1 MKYFYN
7 FVAEKTIRAV
17 QNRPYLILTTLYK
30 HPFMKRIFLFLSLVT
45 LFNASSFAQGA
56 KNIKI
61 NEVLTNNKE
70 SMLDEYGAKLPWI
83 EIANTSFSTYDIR
96 GMYITTNKATLD
108 ESLSVPDRIKM
119 MSQIPNGSERTTL
132 SAQEHVLYFLNS
144 NPAKSDMHL
153 DAKVNPDTVL
163 WIGLFDGN
171 AVDLIDSVTVPVLAE
186 NGSFARIKNKNKE
199 IVWEQKMPEFVT
211 PGTANITSV
220 SESKIAKLK
229 RDDPYGFGITI
240 LSMGVVFTCLA
251 LLYIAFMLLGR
262 FMNRSK
268 HIKEVIDMDKPE
280 NRKLEMIRHDDDDD
294 DEDAPSINPLAAQK
308 PAAAEEKKQEI
319 TPEIAAV
326 IAQAIKDYQ
335 DDVHVEES
343 GVITLI
349 PKHTPW
355 TTRVSSAPKS
365 HW

>member
-1 MKYFYN
+1 
-7 FVAEKTIRAV
+7 
-17 QNRPYLILTTLYK
+17 
-30 HPFMKRIFLFLSLVT
+30 MKRIFLFLSLVA

-83 EIANTSFSTYDIR
+83 EFANTSFSTYDIR
-96 GMYITTNKATLD
+96 GMYITTDKATLD
-108 ESLSVPDRIKM
+108 KKLSVPERIKM
-119 MSQIPNGSERTTL
+119 MSQIPNGSKRTSL

-144 NPAKSDMHL
+144 NPTKSDMHL

-186 NGSFARIKNKNKE
+186 NCSFARVKNKDKE
-199 IVWEQKMPEFVT
+199 VVWEQKQPEYVT
-211 PGTANITSV
+211 ACTANLTSV

-229 RDDPYGFGITI
+229 RDDPHGFGITI

-251 LLYIAFMLLGR
+251 LLYIAFLLLGR

-268 HIKEVIDMDKPE
+268 HIKEVIDMDNPE
-280 NRKLEMIRHDDDDD
+280 NRKLEMIRHNDDDDD
-294 DEDAPSINPLAAQK
+294 DNAPSIKPLVAQK
-308 PAAAEEKKQEI
+308 TAIEEKVDEPQKKEI
-319 TPEIAAV
+319 SPEVIAA

-343 GVITLI
+343 GVITLT
-349 PKHTPW
+349 PKQTPW
-355 TTRVSSAPKS
+355 STRVSTAPKS